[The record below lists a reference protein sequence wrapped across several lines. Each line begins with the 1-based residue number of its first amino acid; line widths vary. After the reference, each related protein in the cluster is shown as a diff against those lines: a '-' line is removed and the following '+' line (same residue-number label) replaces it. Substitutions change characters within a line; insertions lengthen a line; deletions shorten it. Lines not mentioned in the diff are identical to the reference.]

1 MVIHFGWKTF
11 DEMRVNACPSSGI
24 LSGHCLNTNAK
35 GTCFLS
41 MLGGE
46 VSIKHAHGPMQVP
59 MPMTEKTWSMPEAPR
74 LFLYYNKVRWEV
86 VFQQL

>member
-11 DEMRVNACPSSGI
+11 DEMRVNTCPSSGI

-35 GTCFLS
+35 RTCFLS
-41 MLGGE
+41 VLGRE
-46 VSIKHAHGPMQVP
+46 VSMKHAHGPMQLPVP
-59 MPMTEKTWSMPEAPR
+59 VTEKTWSMPEAPC
-74 LFLYYNKVRWEV
+74 LFPYYNKVGWEV